1 MSVGRVSKQIMR
13 AIRVAAFGGPENL
26 KLETNVPIPTPGPNE
41 VTHFGILIHIC
52 RWALLCVTVLR
63 LGH

>member
-52 RWALLCVTVLR
+52 R
-63 LGH
+63 